1 MELANR
7 FRSADS
13 RWGSGGVGGSGA
25 TFVFRI
31 EENPGR
37 EGRVPAIAPAGG
49 TSDTA
54 AVARVVANFHAA
66 IGRADSVAA
75 LSLLATD
82 VSIKESGDVERLS
95 GYRAH
100 HLAADIAFARA
111 VPPTNGALRVT
122 VGGDAAWVTS
132 TSATRGSFK
141 GRAVNSSVHTG
152 HPGARLRALATCLRA
167 LGHPH
172 LLARVGARAAD
183 VDTSL
188 TPGLVSVARVC
199 RFNRRPRHSCRVR
212 SPARPSPRLPY
223 SSR

>member
-1 MELANR
+1 MA
-7 FRSADS
+7 
-13 RWGSGGVGGSGA
+13 GT

-31 EENPGR
+31 EENPGW

-54 AVARVVANFHAA
+54 AVARVVADFHAA
-66 IGRADSVAA
+66 IGRADSIAA
-75 LSLLATD
+75 LSNAGDKCQHHGVRRRRAPERMPRVSPCGGHRLRARCATHQQG
-82 VSIKESGDVERLS
+82 SPGDCR
-95 GYRAH
+95 
-100 HLAADIAFARA
+100 
-111 VPPTNGALRVT
+111 
-122 VGGDAAWVTS
+122 GDAAWVTS

-183 VDTSL
+183 VDISRL
-188 TPGLVSVARVC
+188 G
-199 RFNRRPRHSCRVR
+199 R
-212 SPARPSPRLPY
+212 STL
-223 SSR
+223 